1 MTSNRRNIRGRS
13 STSRDRMTVVAGDA
27 IGQETGWRRLRN
39 GEVATN
45 TQGIP
50 SSTSDVGSARLPWGI
65 DPKCS

>member
-1 MTSNRRNIRGRS
+1 
-13 STSRDRMTVVAGDA
+13 MTVAAGDA
-27 IGQETGWRRLRN
+27 SGQETGWRRVRD

-50 SSTSDVGSARLPWGI
+50 SSTSDVGSGRLPWGI